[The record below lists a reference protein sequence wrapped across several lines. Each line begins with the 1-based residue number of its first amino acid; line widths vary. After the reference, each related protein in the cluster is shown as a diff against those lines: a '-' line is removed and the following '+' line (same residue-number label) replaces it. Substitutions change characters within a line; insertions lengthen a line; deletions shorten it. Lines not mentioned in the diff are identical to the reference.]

1 MAKVS
6 SYRDLIVWQKAMD
19 MTESLY
25 RIVKKLPKEET
36 YALSDQMRRAAIS
49 IPSNIAEGFGR
60 NSKKEYLQFLYI
72 ANGSVSE
79 LETQLML
86 CVRINYLK
94 ESEIQSIL
102 TLLSEIGKI
111 IMTITKKLNSDTSN
125 LKI

>member
-36 YALSDQMRRAAIS
+36 YALGDQMRRAAIS

-102 TLLSEIGKI
+102 TLLSEIGTI

-125 LKI
+125 